1 MLIEES
7 EKEIQKNYPHACTLA
22 MMVNEYFSQEKVAI
36 HSAKPFD
43 KWDAFREMGI
53 PCPPKPRAKQLFTFG
68 L

>member
-1 MLIEES
+1 
-7 EKEIQKNYPHACTLA
+7 